1 MGKFADNVWFEI
13 EHCCRC
19 SMAFA
24 MPVDFQNARRRDHQN
39 FYCPAGHAQHYVGKS
54 EEQKL
59 REQLQGAADDLA
71 RARMA
76 RDLANEEVEKVRKA
90 HNRMRQR
97 VMNGVCPCCNRTF
110 ENLRRHMHDK
120 HPEFGQPETLAALRK
135 AFGLTQR
142 DVAAEAG
149 VNPSYVSLYENGKPV
164 PSVAGARLDSC
175 LQHQE
180 PRRAK
185 GGRA

>member
-1 MGKFADNVWFEI
+1 
-13 EHCCRC
+13 
-19 SMAFA
+19 
-24 MPVDFQNARRRDHQN
+24 
-39 FYCPAGHAQHYVGKS
+39 
-54 EEQKL
+54 
-59 REQLQGAADDLA
+59 
-71 RARMA
+71 
-76 RDLANEEVEKVRKA
+76 
-90 HNRMRQR
+90 MRQR

-164 PSVAGARLDSC
+164 PSVAGARLDSW